1 MSIPQPPI
9 TRPWWR
15 ARTSHGQLVA
25 DALLA
30 LGVAAAD
37 LAPRLGAAEA
47 GAKELDAAGV
57 TLILLACGALLWR
70 RTRPLPVLLVVCT
83 CLIAL
88 QVLDYTGNP
97 TSVYLSLLAASYA
110 AGAYCRTRTDIAV
123 ALLIL
128 LGYVVGA
135 VVTSSPT
142 LAMDEAIGLTSVV
155 AGTFVLGRSLGLGRA
170 YTAQLEQRA
179 ADLARSREAELR
191 GVVADERSRIAREL
205 HDVVAHHVSVMTVQ
219 AAAARRQL
227 DLDPER
233 SAEAMASVETTGRTA
248 LAEMRRIVGVL
259 RDPDE
264 AEPAEPPELSPQR
277 SPQPGLTELPA
288 LIAQI
293 GEAGLPVLLRVIG
306 EPRPLSAG
314 LDLAA
319 YRIVQEAL
327 TNSLRH
333 AGPTTA
339 EVVIRYASREL
350 VVQITDRGHG
360 LAAGLDSRGHQAAR
374 PLGHGLLGMRER
386 VGVYGGELYVGPR
399 AGGGFEV
406 LARVPIEGGSA

>member
-15 ARTSHGQLVA
+15 ARTSHGQLIA

-57 TLILLACGALLWR
+57 ALILLACVALLWR
-70 RTRPLPVLLVVCT
+70 RTRPLSVLLVVCT

-135 VVTSSPT
+135 VVTSSPS
-142 LAMDEAIGLTSVV
+142 LAMDEAIGLTSLVT
-155 AGTFVLGRSLGLGRA
+155 GTFVLGRSLGLGRA

-191 GVVADERSRIAREL
+191 GVVADERARIAREL

-233 SAEAMASVETTGRTA
+233 SAEAMAAVETTGRTA

-264 AEPAEPPELSPQR
+264 AEPAEHPER
-277 SPQPGLTELPA
+277 SPQPGLAELAA

-350 VVQITDRGHG
+350 VVQISDRGHG